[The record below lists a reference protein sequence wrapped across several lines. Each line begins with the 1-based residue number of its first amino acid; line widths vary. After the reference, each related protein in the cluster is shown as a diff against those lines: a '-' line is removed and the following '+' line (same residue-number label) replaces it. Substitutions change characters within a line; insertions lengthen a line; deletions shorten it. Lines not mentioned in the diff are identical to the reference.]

1 MSCKASTPNNADIG
15 YGGYA
20 GVGLGS
26 GVGIIK
32 VFYKF
37 AEALQFSLK
46 LRLASLDLLHLM
58 YAKQLAEHTRY
69 FATLDTEIL
78 GRAGIIEKVLGIKVI
93 GIASTPSRKC

>member
-1 MSCKASTPNNADIG
+1 MSCKAFTPNNADIG
-15 YGGYA
+15 YGGYV

-58 YAKQLAEHTRY
+58 YARRLVEHIRY
-69 FATLDTEIL
+69 FATSDTEIL

>member
-1 MSCKASTPNNADIG
+1 VGVSVGGEVSTIG
-15 YGGYA
+15 
-20 GVGLGS
+20 
-26 GVGIIK
+26 
-32 VFYKF
+32 VFHKF
-37 AEALQFSLK
+37 AEALRFFPR

-58 YAKQLAEHTRY
+58 YARQLVEHIRY